1 MFCLHLLVTNG
12 LIILCKLS
20 KFIFQIIEPAN
31 TTLAIAGRGLNVERI
46 LANSEL
52 SAFLKKAITIF
63 AQAISKKSSSS

>member
-1 MFCLHLLVTNG
+1 M
-12 LIILCKLS
+12 S